1 MAKPSMPLADCL
13 RPFNQSDRHKV
24 QPLINELRQAVGDD
38 HLLGIQTELFEV
50 LLKIVGNFPLSSGS
64 GYFWPGSY
72 IDFSLK
78 LSRIALNLLRQRIQ
92 FFTMPLA
99 QKEFETQLLK
109 LLVLTICFF
118 LNLRI
123 TAMTFCVA
131 AENGDE
137 FRFEVPYEDWF
148 KEHEGQ
154 ELTLYHNVDPDP
166 EAAAGNINR
175 LVLKYLPESL
185 QKRFAK
191 SFKRGYLALLSKFI
205 RGDVGSI
212 VKDEFILILIS
223 QAESILREQMTIE
236 FARKGEEPPHYIPS
250 ILSWAICALLANE
263 LSPEAAL
270 RKSDAIGNKEPLQ
283 IVARAITCKDGE
295 IYAVIEYFFP
305 LLTAKLQELF
315 PRQTWREKEVLRM
328 CCQCGIFD
336 LKEGA
341 TFEEV
346 ANRIEIYKKCGKE
359 VVSTPVQG
367 LRFNNFLLYVAND
380 SYFGRTVQSLQ
391 AKHSVDANDK
401 KLKELGLHK
410 PVAKWQW
417 QDKKLMMERLK
428 PYFEEVLAPKTDE
441 DRERREFFDQLME
454 KARKRWKEEG
464 ALKEA
469 EEAKVPPAI
478 LAQRKADLEHALRAF
493 EEAKEKFDCEFNVKK
508 KQAKNK
514 KAKSKE
520 AAAKTASEEASAE
533 TTKTEEP
540 AKEMSNSNLIVV
552 QKSEEPSVPK
562 IQTSH
567 AIKVSCKLVFNALC
581 HDTSRFFKGVGEC
594 FSVHSWLAKRGYR
607 LVRIDSEE
615 SSPSNAQNKPEV
627 KQIPCGSRK
636 AGANEEN
643 SSVIVIAATEAPVTE
658 VQTPTAQE
666 TGVDT
671 EVVETVAEKSS
682 EVSKTAASEN
692 TTITPVETV
701 DQTTSE
707 ESMKISR
714 EVANPELQQRLVQRL
729 NESVEKSSI
738 HPEKLADME
747 MDAEIKRLASLKN
760 KDKSDNLSDNKTSQ
774 EAKANAKEN
783 SVVKTGAQSVAQQTG
798 PSSSSNAQS
807 KSDEPSDSKN
817 PSVDSASETS
827 SGNDAEKP
835 KAKRDRKKKADTQ
848 TANAPE
854 NAVAATHTKQ
864 AASQKASSEAKPASA
879 AKPKANTAASGQ
891 PKSNAAPSDQNP
903 PKAKRGRKPKALQS
917 ANSQASSDA
926 AKSKEVSVVQA
937 AKVNKAAKTAK
948 SAAQPKDSVKPAE
961 KTAKAATQAKAEA
974 KPVLK
979 APAKTPSSGKSSAK
993 AIQAALTA

>member
-38 HLLGIQTELFEV
+38 HLLGIQTELFDV
-50 LLKIVGNFPLSSGS
+50 LVKIVGNFPLSSGS

-118 LNLRI
+118 FNLRI

-236 FARKGEEPPHYIPS
+236 FARQGEEPPHYIPS
-250 ILSWAICALLANE
+250 ILSWAICDLLANE

-270 RKSDAIGNKEPLQ
+270 RKSDAIRNKEPLQ

-391 AKHSVDANDK
+391 AKHSVNANDK
-401 KLKELGLHK
+401 KLKELGLYK

-417 QDKKLMMERLK
+417 EDKKLIMERLK

-441 DRERREFFDQLME
+441 DRERREFFAQMME
-454 KARKRWKEEG
+454 RTRKRWKEEER

-520 AAAKTASEEASAE
+520 AAAKAPSEKASAE
-533 TTKTEEP
+533 TTNTEEP
-540 AKEMSNSNLIVV
+540 AKEMSNTNLIVV
-552 QKSEEPSVPK
+552 QKSKEPSVPT

-567 AIKVSCKLVFNALC
+567 AIKASCKLVFNALC
-581 HDTSRFFKGVGEC
+581 HDTSRFFRGVGEC

-607 LVRIDSEE
+607 LVKIDSGE
-615 SSPSNAQNKPEV
+615 SSPSNAQKKPEV
-627 KQIPCGSRK
+627 KQITCESKK
-636 AGANEEN
+636 AAANEEN
-643 SSVIVIAATEAPVTE
+643 SSVIVNPAPEASVTE
-658 VQTPTAQE
+658 VQTPTVQDTQAE
-666 TGVDT
+666 TAAL
-671 EVVETVAEKSS
+671 EPFAEKSS
-682 EVSKTAASEN
+682 EESKTAASEN
-692 TTITPVETV
+692 ITPVPTEQV
-701 DQTTSE
+701 DQATTE
-707 ESMKISR
+707 ESAKISR
-714 EVANPELQQRLVQRL
+714 EVANPELQQQLVQRL

-747 MDAEIKRLASLKN
+747 IDAEIKRLASLKN
-760 KDKSDNLSDNKTSQ
+760 NDKSDSLSDKKTPQ
-774 EAKANAKEN
+774 EAKANSKEN
-783 SVVKTGAQSVAQQTG
+783 ATANVVQQTR

-807 KSDEPSDSKN
+807 KTGKPSDSRN

-827 SGNDAEKP
+827 SATDAETP
-835 KAKRDRKKKADTQ
+835 KAKRGRKKKSDAQ

-854 NAVAATHTKQ
+854 NSAAAPNVKQ
-864 AASQKASSEAKPASA
+864 AGKQKVSSEAKPAPA
-879 AKPKANTAASGQ
+879 AKPKANTAASTQ

-917 ANSQASSDA
+917 ANSQVSNDA

>member
-1 MAKPSMPLADCL
+1 MPLADCL

-38 HLLGIQTELFEV
+38 HLLGIQTELFDV
-50 LLKIVGNFPLSSGS
+50 LVKIVGNFPLSSGS

-78 LSRIALNLLRQRIQ
+78 LSCIALNLLRQRIQ

-118 LNLRI
+118 FNLRI

-148 KEHEGQ
+148 KEHEAQ

-223 QAESILREQMTIE
+223 QAESILREQMTTE
-236 FARKGEEPPHYIPS
+236 FARQGEEPPHYIPS

-346 ANRIEIYKKCGKE
+346 HNRIEIHKKCGKE

-391 AKHSVDANDK
+391 AKHSVNANDK
-401 KLKELGLHK
+401 KLKELGLYK

-417 QDKKLMMERLK
+417 EDKKLMLERLK
-428 PYFEEVLAPKTDE
+428 PYMEERLAPKTEE
-441 DRERREFFDQLME
+441 DKERREFFARILED
-454 KARKRWKEEG
+454 ARKRWKEEER
-464 ALKEA
+464 ALKKA

-478 LAQRKADLEHALRAF
+478 LAQRKADYEHALRAF

-508 KQAKNK
+508 KQAKSK
-514 KAKSKE
+514 KAKSKDDVVT
-520 AAAKTASEEASAE
+520 TASEETSAE
-533 TTKTEEP
+533 STKPEEP
-540 AKEMSNSNLIVV
+540 AIEMSNTNLIVV
-552 QKSEEPSVPK
+552 QESDKPATPT

-567 AIKVSCKLVFNALC
+567 AIKTSCKLVFNALC
-581 HDTSRFFKGVGEC
+581 HDASKFFKGVGEC
-594 FSVHSWLAKRGYR
+594 FSVHCWLAKRGYR

-615 SSPSNAQNKPEV
+615 SSPSNAPKKPEV
-627 KQIPCGSRK
+627 KQISCESKK
-636 AGANEEN
+636 AGANEET
-643 SSVIVIAATEAPVTE
+643 SSVIVSQATEAPVTE
-658 VQTPTAQE
+658 VEAPSVQNTKADTAA
-666 TGVDT
+666 
-671 EVVETVAEKSS
+671 VEPITEKSAG
-682 EVSKTAASEN
+682 ESKTAVSES
-692 TTITPVETV
+692 TAEVPAEKV
-701 DQTTSE
+701 DQTTTE
-707 ESMKISR
+707 ESTKISR
-714 EVANPELQQRLVQRL
+714 EVANPELQKQLVQRL
-729 NESVEKSSI
+729 NESVEKSSV

-747 MDAEIKRLASLKN
+747 MDAEIKRLASSKN
-760 KDKSDNLSDNKTSQ
+760 KDKSGNLSNNKTPP
-774 EAKANAKEN
+774 EAKANSKEN
-783 SVVKTGAQSVAQQTG
+783 ATAKNSAQSVDQQTG
-798 PSSSSNAQS
+798 QSSSSNAQS
-807 KSDEPSDSKN
+807 KSDKLSDAKN
-817 PSVDSASETS
+817 PSVGSVSGTSSAS
-827 SGNDAEKP
+827 NVEKP
-835 KAKRDRKKKADTQ
+835 KAKRGRKKKTETQ
-848 TANAPE
+848 TANATE
-854 NAVAATHTKQ
+854 NAAAPKAKQ
-864 AASQKASSEAKPASA
+864 AEKQKPSSEARTTST

-891 PKSNAAPSDQNP
+891 PKSNVAVSEENP
-903 PKAKRGRKPKALQS
+903 PKAKRGRKPKAAQT
-917 ANSQASSDA
+917 ANSQTNQET
-926 AKSKEVSVVQA
+926 AKPKEVSS
-937 AKVNKAAKTAK
+937 AKTAK
-948 SAAQPKDSVKPAE
+948 PAKPSAQTKAA
-961 KTAKAATQAKAEA
+961 AKAAPKTAAGKTST
-974 KPVLK
+974 PK
-979 APAKTPSSGKSSAK
+979 APAKTPPPSGKSSAK
-993 AIQAALTA
+993 AIQAALTT

>member
-50 LLKIVGNFPLSSGS
+50 LVKIVGNLPLSSGS

-78 LSRIALNLLRQRIQ
+78 LSSIALNLLRQRIQ

-109 LLVLTICFF
+109 LLVPTICFF
-118 LNLRI
+118 FNLRI
-123 TAMTFCVA
+123 TAMTFCVS

-236 FARKGEEPPHYIPS
+236 FARQGEEPPHYIPS

-270 RKSDAIGNKEPLQ
+270 RKSDEIGNKEPLQ

-391 AKHSVDANDK
+391 AKHSVNANDK
-401 KLKELGLHK
+401 KLKELGLYK

-417 QDKKLMMERLK
+417 EDKKLMMERLK
-428 PYFEEVLAPKTDE
+428 PYFEEVLAPKTEE
-441 DRERREFFDQLME
+441 DKERREFFAQLME
-454 KARKRWKEEG
+454 KARKRWKKEER

-493 EEAKEKFDCEFNVKK
+493 EEAKEKFDCEFNLKK

-520 AAAKTASEEASAE
+520 AATKAASEEASAE

-540 AKEMSNSNLIVV
+540 AKEMSNTNLIVV
-552 QKSEEPSVPK
+552 QKAEESSVPT

-567 AIKVSCKLVFNALC
+567 AIKASCKLVFNALC
-581 HDTSRFFKGVGEC
+581 HDTSRFFRGVEEC
-594 FSVHSWLAKRGYR
+594 FSVQNWLAKRGYR
-607 LVRIDSEE
+607 LVRIDSED
-615 SSPSNAQNKPEV
+615 SSPSNAQKKPDV
-627 KQIPCGSRK
+627 KQNACESKK
-636 AGANEEN
+636 ARVNEEN
-643 SSVIVIAATEAPVTE
+643 SSLIVSPATEAPGAEESVST
-658 VQTPTAQE
+658 VQE
-666 TGVDT
+666 TQHEDT
-671 EVVETVAEKSS
+671 GVETVAEKSS
-682 EVSKTAASEN
+682 EESKTAAFEN
-692 TTITPVETV
+692 TATVSAEAVE
-701 DQTTSE
+701 QTSTE
-707 ESMKISR
+707 EPSKISR
-714 EVANPELQQRLVQRL
+714 EVANPELQQQLVQRL

-760 KDKSDNLSDNKTSQ
+760 KDKSDNLSDSKTSQ
-774 EAKANAKEN
+774 EAKVNTKEN
-783 SVVKTGAQSVAQQTG
+783 ATAAAEAQFVAQQSE

-807 KSDEPSDSKN
+807 KSDKSSDSKN
-817 PSVDSASETS
+817 PSVGSVPETS
-827 SGNDAEKP
+827 SSTNAEKP
-835 KAKRDRKKKADTQ
+835 KAKRGRKKKADTQ

-854 NAVAATHTKQ
+854 NAAAVQNVKQ
-864 AASQKASSEAKPASA
+864 AEKQKATSEAKPASA
-879 AKPKANTAASGQ
+879 AKPKAKADVSNLS
-891 PKSNAAPSDQNP
+891 KSNAAPSDQNP

-917 ANSQASSDA
+917 VNSQANNET
-926 AKSKEVSVVQA
+926 AKSKEVSVVQT
-937 AKVNKAAKTAK
+937 AKTAK
-948 SAAQPKDSVKPAE
+948 SAAQTKASVKSAA
-961 KTAKAATQAKAEA
+961 KTVKATTQAKAEV
-974 KPVLK
+974 KPVPNT
-979 APAKTPSSGKSSAK
+979 PAKTPSSGKPSAK

>member
-1 MAKPSMPLADCL
+1 MPLADCL

-38 HLLGIQTELFEV
+38 HLLGIQTELFDV
-50 LLKIVGNFPLSSGS
+50 LVKIVGNFPLSSGS

-148 KEHEGQ
+148 REHEGQ

-166 EAAAGNINR
+166 EAASGNINR
-175 LVLKYLPESL
+175 LILKYLPESL

-205 RGDVGSI
+205 RGDLGSI
-212 VKDEFILILIS
+212 VKDEFILILTS
-223 QAESILREQMTIE
+223 QAEAILREQMTVE
-236 FARKGEEPPHYIPS
+236 FARQGKEPPHYIPS

-295 IYAVIEYFFP
+295 IYAVVEYFFP
-305 LLTAKLQELF
+305 LLAAKLQELF

-336 LKEGA
+336 LKEGG

-346 ANRIEIYKKCGKE
+346 ANRIEIYKKGGKE

-391 AKHSVDANDK
+391 AKHSVNANDK
-401 KLKELGLHK
+401 KLKELGLYK

-428 PYFEEVLAPKTDE
+428 PYFEEVLAPKTEE
-441 DRERREFFDQLME
+441 DRERREFFAQLME
-454 KARKRWKEEG
+454 KARKRWKEEER

-469 EEAKVPPAI
+469 EEAKVPPVI

-514 KAKSKE
+514 KAKSKG
-520 AAAKTASEEASAE
+520 AAAKAASEEASAE

-540 AKEMSNSNLIVV
+540 AKEMSNTNLIVV
-552 QKSEEPSVPK
+552 QKSEEPSVPT

-567 AIKVSCKLVFNALC
+567 AIKASCKLVFNALC

-607 LVRIDSEE
+607 LVKIDSEE
-615 SSPSNAQNKPEV
+615 SSASNAQKKPEV
-627 KQIPCGSRK
+627 KQITCESKK
-636 AGANEEN
+636 AGASEEN
-643 SSVIVIAATEAPVTE
+643 SSVIVSADTETPVAEEPVSTF
-658 VQTPTAQE
+658 QE
-666 TGVDT
+666 TQREDAA
-671 EVVETVAEKSS
+671 VETVAEKSS

-692 TTITPVETV
+692 TATVSAEAVE
-701 DQTTSE
+701 QTSSE
-707 ESMKISR
+707 ESSKVSR
-714 EVANPELQQRLVQRL
+714 EVANPELQQQLVLRL
-729 NESVEKSSI
+729 NDSVEKSAI

-774 EAKANAKEN
+774 EAKVNSKEN
-783 SVVKTGAQSVAQQTG
+783 ATANTEAQFVAQQTR

-807 KSDEPSDSKN
+807 KSDKSSNSKN
-817 PSVDSASETS
+817 PSVGSASETS
-827 SGNDAEKP
+827 SATTTEKP
-835 KAKRDRKKKADTQ
+835 KAKRGRKKKENTQ

-854 NAVAATHTKQ
+854 NAVAAANTKQ
-864 AASQKASSEAKPASA
+864 AASQKASSVVNPASVV
-879 AKPKANTAASGQ
+879 KPKAKADTSNQ
-891 PKSNAAPSDQNP
+891 PKPNAAPSDQNP

-917 ANSQASSDA
+917 ANSLASSEA
-926 AKSKEVSVVQA
+926 AKSKEVSIVQA
-937 AKVNKAAKTAK
+937 AKADKTAKTAK
-948 SAAQPKDSVKPAE
+948 SAAQTKDSAKPAA
-961 KTAKAATQAKAEA
+961 KTVKATSQAKAEV
-974 KPVLK
+974 KPVPNTRAK
-979 APAKTPSSGKSSAK
+979 APSSGKSPAK

>member
-1 MAKPSMPLADCL
+1 MPLADCL

-38 HLLGIQTELFEV
+38 HLLEIQTELFE
-50 LLKIVGNFPLSSGS
+50 LLVKIVGNFPLSSGS

-78 LSRIALNLLRQRIQ
+78 LSCIALNLLRQRIQ

-118 LNLRI
+118 FNLRI

-154 ELTLYHNVDPDP
+154 KLTLYHNVDPDP

-223 QAESILREQMTIE
+223 QAESILREQMTTE
-236 FARKGEEPPHYIPS
+236 FARRGEEPPHYIPS

-346 ANRIEIYKKCGKE
+346 ANRIEIYKKCGRE

-391 AKHSVDANDK
+391 AKHSVNANDK
-401 KLKELGLHK
+401 KLKELGLYK

-417 QDKKLMMERLK
+417 EDKKLIMERLK

-441 DRERREFFDQLME
+441 DRERREFFAQMME
-454 KARKRWKEEG
+454 RARKRWKEEER

-520 AAAKTASEEASAE
+520 AAAKAPSEEASAE
-533 TTKTEEP
+533 TTNTEEP
-540 AKEMSNSNLIVV
+540 AKEMSNTNLIVV
-552 QKSEEPSVPK
+552 QKSKEPSVPT

-567 AIKVSCKLVFNALC
+567 AIKASCKLVFNALC
-581 HDTSRFFKGVGEC
+581 HDTSRFFRGVGEC

-607 LVRIDSEE
+607 LVKIDSGE
-615 SSPSNAQNKPEV
+615 SSPSNAQKKPEV
-627 KQIPCGSRK
+627 KQITCESKK
-636 AGANEEN
+636 AAANEEN
-643 SSVIVIAATEAPVTE
+643 SSVIVNPAPEASVAE
-658 VQTPTAQE
+658 VQTPTVQDTQAE
-666 TGVDT
+666 TAAL
-671 EVVETVAEKSS
+671 EPFAEKSS
-682 EVSKTAASEN
+682 EESKTAASEN
-692 TTITPVETV
+692 ITPVPTEQV
-701 DQTTSE
+701 DQATTE
-707 ESMKISR
+707 ESAKISR
-714 EVANPELQQRLVQRL
+714 EVANPELQQQLVQRL

-760 KDKSDNLSDNKTSQ
+760 KDKSDSLSDKKSPQ
-774 EAKANAKEN
+774 EAKANSKEN
-783 SVVKTGAQSVAQQTG
+783 ATANVVQQTR

-807 KSDEPSDSKN
+807 KTGKPSDSRN

-827 SGNDAEKP
+827 SAADAETP
-835 KAKRDRKKKADTQ
+835 KAKRGRKKKSDAQ

-854 NAVAATHTKQ
+854 NSAAAPNVKQ
-864 AASQKASSEAKPASA
+864 AGKQKVSSEAKPAPA
-879 AKPKANTAASGQ
+879 AKPKANTAASTQ

-903 PKAKRGRKPKALQS
+903 PKAKRGRKPKALQPV
-917 ANSQASSDA
+917 NSHASSEA

-937 AKVNKAAKTAK
+937 AKVNKTAKTAK

>member
-50 LLKIVGNFPLSSGS
+50 LVKIVGNLPLSSSS

-78 LSRIALNLLRQRIQ
+78 LSSIALNLLRQRIQ

-109 LLVLTICFF
+109 LLVPTICFF
-118 LNLRI
+118 FNLRI

-148 KEHEGQ
+148 KEREGQ

-166 EAAAGNINR
+166 EAAAGNINH

-236 FARKGEEPPHYIPS
+236 FARQGEEPPHYIPS

-270 RKSDAIGNKEPLQ
+270 RKSDATGNKEPLQ

-391 AKHSVDANDK
+391 AKHSVNANDK
-401 KLKELGLHK
+401 KLKELGLYK

-417 QDKKLMMERLK
+417 EDKKLMLERLK
-428 PYFEEVLAPKTDE
+428 PYMEERLAPKTEE
-441 DRERREFFDQLME
+441 DKERREFFARILED
-454 KARKRWKEEG
+454 ARKRWKEEER
-464 ALKEA
+464 ALKKA

-478 LAQRKADLEHALRAF
+478 LAQRKADYEHALRAF

-508 KQAKNK
+508 KQAKSK
-514 KAKSKE
+514 KAKPKDDVVT
-520 AAAKTASEEASAE
+520 TASEETSAE
-533 TTKTEEP
+533 STKPEEP
-540 AKEMSNSNLIVV
+540 AIEMSNTNLIVV
-552 QKSEEPSVPK
+552 QESDKPATPT

-567 AIKVSCKLVFNALC
+567 AIKTSCKLVFNALC
-581 HDTSRFFKGVGEC
+581 HDASKFFKGVGEC
-594 FSVHSWLAKRGYR
+594 FSVHCWLAKRGYR

-615 SSPSNAQNKPEV
+615 SSPSNAPKKPEV
-627 KQIPCGSRK
+627 KQISCESKK
-636 AGANEEN
+636 AGANEET
-643 SSVIVIAATEAPVTE
+643 SSVIVSQATEAPVTE
-658 VQTPTAQE
+658 VEAPSVQNTKADTAA
-666 TGVDT
+666 
-671 EVVETVAEKSS
+671 VEPITEKSAG
-682 EVSKTAASEN
+682 ESKTAVSES
-692 TTITPVETV
+692 TAEVPAEKV
-701 DQTTSE
+701 DQTTTE
-707 ESMKISR
+707 ESTKISR
-714 EVANPELQQRLVQRL
+714 EVANPELQKQLVQRL
-729 NESVEKSSI
+729 NESVEKSSV

-747 MDAEIKRLASLKN
+747 MDAEIKRLASSKN
-760 KDKSDNLSDNKTSQ
+760 KDKSGNLSNNKTPP
-774 EAKANAKEN
+774 EAKANSKEN
-783 SVVKTGAQSVAQQTG
+783 ATAKNSAQSVDQQTG
-798 PSSSSNAQS
+798 QSSSSNAQS
-807 KSDEPSDSKN
+807 KSDKLSDAKN
-817 PSVDSASETS
+817 PSVGSVSGTSSAS
-827 SGNDAEKP
+827 NVEKP
-835 KAKRDRKKKADTQ
+835 KAKRGRKKKTETQ
-848 TANAPE
+848 TANATE
-854 NAVAATHTKQ
+854 NAAAPKAKQ
-864 AASQKASSEAKPASA
+864 AEKQKPSSEAKTTST

-891 PKSNAAPSDQNP
+891 PKSNVAVSEENP
-903 PKAKRGRKPKALQS
+903 PKAKRGRKPKAAQT
-917 ANSQASSDA
+917 ANSQTNQETT
-926 AKSKEVSVVQA
+926 KPKEVSS
-937 AKVNKAAKTAK
+937 AKTAK
-948 SAAQPKDSVKPAE
+948 PAKPSAQTKAA
-961 KTAKAATQAKAEA
+961 AKAAPKTAAGKTST
-974 KPVLK
+974 PK
-979 APAKTPSSGKSSAK
+979 APAKTPPPSGKSSAK
-993 AIQAALTA
+993 AIQAALTT

>member
-50 LLKIVGNFPLSSGS
+50 LVKIVGNLPLSSSS

-78 LSRIALNLLRQRIQ
+78 LSSIALNLLRQRIQ

-109 LLVLTICFF
+109 LLVPTICFF
-118 LNLRI
+118 FNLRI

-148 KEHEGQ
+148 KEREGQ

-166 EAAAGNINR
+166 EAATGNINH

-236 FARKGEEPPHYIPS
+236 FARQGEEPPHYIPS

-270 RKSDAIGNKEPLQ
+270 RKSDATGNKEPLQ

-391 AKHSVDANDK
+391 AKHSVNANDK
-401 KLKELGLHK
+401 KLKELGLYK

-417 QDKKLMMERLK
+417 EDKKLMLERLK
-428 PYFEEVLAPKTDE
+428 PYMEERLAPKTEE
-441 DRERREFFDQLME
+441 DKERREFFARILED
-454 KARKRWKEEG
+454 ARKRWKEEER
-464 ALKEA
+464 ALKKA

-478 LAQRKADLEHALRAF
+478 LAQRKADYEHALRAF

-508 KQAKNK
+508 KQAKSK
-514 KAKSKE
+514 KAKSKDDVVT
-520 AAAKTASEEASAE
+520 TASEETSAE
-533 TTKTEEP
+533 STKPEEP
-540 AKEMSNSNLIVV
+540 AIEMSNTNLIVV
-552 QKSEEPSVPK
+552 QESDKPATPT

-567 AIKVSCKLVFNALC
+567 AIKTSCKLVFNALC
-581 HDTSRFFKGVGEC
+581 HDASKFFKGVGEC
-594 FSVHSWLAKRGYR
+594 FSVHCWLAKRGYR

-615 SSPSNAQNKPEV
+615 SSPSNAPKKPEV
-627 KQIPCGSRK
+627 KQISCESKK
-636 AGANEEN
+636 AGANEET
-643 SSVIVIAATEAPVTE
+643 SSVIVSQATEAPVTE
-658 VQTPTAQE
+658 VEAPSVQNTKADTAA
-666 TGVDT
+666 
-671 EVVETVAEKSS
+671 VEPITEKSAG
-682 EVSKTAASEN
+682 ESKTAVSES
-692 TTITPVETV
+692 TAEVPAEKV
-701 DQTTSE
+701 DQTTTE
-707 ESMKISR
+707 ESTKISR
-714 EVANPELQQRLVQRL
+714 EVANPELQKQLVQRL
-729 NESVEKSSI
+729 NESVEKSSV

-747 MDAEIKRLASLKN
+747 MDAEIKRLASSKN
-760 KDKSDNLSDNKTSQ
+760 KDKSGNLSNNKTPP
-774 EAKANAKEN
+774 EAKANSKEN
-783 SVVKTGAQSVAQQTG
+783 ATAKNSAQSVDQQTG
-798 PSSSSNAQS
+798 QSSSSNAQS
-807 KSDEPSDSKN
+807 KSDKLSDAKN
-817 PSVDSASETS
+817 PSVGSVSGTSSAS
-827 SGNDAEKP
+827 NVEK
-835 KAKRDRKKKADTQ
+835 
-848 TANAPE
+848 
-854 NAVAATHTKQ
+854 
-864 AASQKASSEAKPASA
+864 
-879 AKPKANTAASGQ
+879 
-891 PKSNAAPSDQNP
+891 
-903 PKAKRGRKPKALQS
+903 PKAKRGRKKKTETQTANATENAAAPKAK
-917 ANSQASSDA
+917 QAEKQKPSS
-926 AKSKEVSVVQA
+926 E
-937 AKVNKAAKTAK
+937 AKTIH
-948 SAAQPKDSVKPAE
+948 QLVKPE
-961 KTAKAATQAKAEA
+961 QC
-974 KPVLK
+974 P
-979 APAKTPSSGKSSAK
+979 
-993 AIQAALTA
+993 

>member
-1 MAKPSMPLADCL
+1 MAKPSIPLADCL

-38 HLLGIQTELFEV
+38 HLLGIQTELFDV
-50 LLKIVGNFPLSSGS
+50 LVKIVGNLPLSSGS

-78 LSRIALNLLRQRIQ
+78 LSSIALNLLRQRIQ

-109 LLVLTICFF
+109 LLVPTICFF
-118 LNLRI
+118 FNLRI

-236 FARKGEEPPHYIPS
+236 FARQGEEPPRYIPS

-295 IYAVIEYFFP
+295 IYAVIDYFFP

-346 ANRIEIYKKCGKE
+346 ATRIEIYKKCGKE

-391 AKHSVDANDK
+391 AKHSVNANDK
-401 KLKELGLHK
+401 KLKELGLYK

-417 QDKKLMMERLK
+417 EDKKLMMERLK
-428 PYFEEVLAPKTDE
+428 PYFEEVLAPKTEE
-441 DRERREFFDQLME
+441 DKERREFFAQLME
-454 KARKRWKEEG
+454 KARKRWKEEER

-478 LAQRKADLEHALRAF
+478 LAQSKADLEHALRAF

-508 KQAKNK
+508 KQAKSK
-514 KAKSKE
+514 KAKPKDAP
-520 AAAKTASEEASAE
+520 AAATAEAPSVE
-533 TTKTEEP
+533 TNKTEEP
-540 AKEMSNSNLIVV
+540 AKEMSNTNLIVV
-552 QKSEEPSVPK
+552 QKSEEPPVPT

-567 AIKVSCKLVFNALC
+567 AIKASCKLVFNALC

-594 FSVHSWLAKRGYR
+594 FSVHSLLAKRGYR

-615 SSPSNAQNKPEV
+615 SSSSNASKKPEV
-627 KQIPCGSRK
+627 KQITCESKKP
-636 AGANEEN
+636 GAAEEN
-643 SSVIVIAATEAPVTE
+643 SSLIVSPANEAAVSD
-658 VQTPTAQE
+658 VQTPTVQ
-666 TGVDT
+666 DT
-671 EVVETVAEKSS
+671 QAKTAVSENIAEKSS
-682 EVSKTAASEN
+682 EESKTAASEN
-692 TTITPVETV
+692 TAPLPAEKVAP
-701 DQTTSE
+701 TTSE
-707 ESMKISR
+707 ESTKISR
-714 EVANPELQQRLVQRL
+714 EVANPQLQQQLVQRL

-760 KDKSDNLSDNKTSQ
+760 KDKSDNLSDKKIFQ
-774 EAKANAKEN
+774 EGKANSKEN
-783 SVVKTGAQSVAQQTG
+783 VAANPGAQLVAQQTG
-798 PSSSSNAQS
+798 PSSSSNAQ
-807 KSDEPSDSKN
+807 
-817 PSVDSASETS
+817 
-827 SGNDAEKP
+827 
-835 KAKRDRKKKADTQ
+835 
-848 TANAPE
+848 
-854 NAVAATHTKQ
+854 KQ
-864 AASQKASSEAKPASA
+864 
-879 AKPKANTAASGQ
+879 
-891 PKSNAAPSDQNP
+891 
-903 PKAKRGRKPKALQS
+903 
-917 ANSQASSDA
+917 
-926 AKSKEVSVVQA
+926 V
-937 AKVNKAAKTAK
+937 
-948 SAAQPKDSVKPAE
+948 
-961 KTAKAATQAKAEA
+961 
-974 KPVLK
+974 
-979 APAKTPSSGKSSAK
+979 
-993 AIQAALTA
+993 

>member
-24 QPLINELRQAVGDD
+24 QPLFNELRQAVGDD
-38 HLLGIQTELFEV
+38 HLLAIQTELFEV
-50 LLKIVGNFPLSSGS
+50 LVKIAGNFPLSSSS

-109 LLVLTICFF
+109 LLVPTICFF
-118 LNLRI
+118 FNLRI

-166 EAAAGNINR
+166 EAASGNINR

-236 FARKGEEPPHYIPS
+236 FARQGEEPPHYIPS

-346 ANRIEIYKKCGKE
+346 ATRIEIYKKCGKE

-391 AKHSVDANDK
+391 AKHSVNANDK
-401 KLKELGLHK
+401 KLKELGLYK

-417 QDKKLMMERLK
+417 EDKKLMMERLK
-428 PYFEEVLAPKTDE
+428 PYFEEVLAPKTEE
-441 DRERREFFDQLME
+441 DKERREFFAQLME
-454 KARKRWKEEG
+454 KARKRWKEEER

-520 AAAKTASEEASAE
+520 APATAASEEAPAE
-533 TTKTEEP
+533 TNKSEEA
-540 AKEMSNSNLIVV
+540 AKEMSNTNLIVV
-552 QKSEEPSVPK
+552 QKSEEPSVPT

-567 AIKVSCKLVFNALC
+567 AIKASCKLVFNALC

-607 LVRIDSEE
+607 LVKIDSEE
-615 SSPSNAQNKPEV
+615 SSPSNAQKKSEV
-627 KQIPCGSRK
+627 KQITCENKK
-636 AGANEEN
+636 ADANEEN
-643 SSVIVIAATEAPVTE
+643 SSLIVSPTTEAPVTE
-658 VQTPTAQE
+658 MQTITAHE
-666 TGVDT
+666 TPAET
-671 EVVETVAEKSS
+671 AAVETATDKSS
-682 EVSKTAASEN
+682 EGSKTAASGN
-692 TTITPVETV
+692 TAPVPVEKV
-701 DQTTSE
+701 DQTTTE
-707 ESMKISR
+707 EFTKISR
-714 EVANPELQQRLVQRL
+714 EVANPELQQQLVQRL
-729 NESVEKSSI
+729 NKSVEKSSI

-760 KDKSDNLSDNKTSQ
+760 KDKSDNLSNNKASQ
-774 EAKANAKEN
+774 EANANSKEN
-783 SVVKTGAQSVAQQTG
+783 AAAKTWAQFVAQQTK
-798 PSSSSNAQS
+798 PSSSNAQS
-807 KSDEPSDSKN
+807 KSDKPSDSKN
-817 PSVDSASETS
+817 PSVGSPSETS
-827 SGNDAEKP
+827 SSTTAEKP
-835 KAKRDRKKKADTQ
+835 KAKRGRKKKADTQ

-854 NAVAATHTKQ
+854 NAVAATNTKQ
-864 AASQKASSEAKPASA
+864 AASQKASNEVKPASA

-903 PKAKRGRKPKALQS
+903 PKAKRGRKPKALQP
-917 ANSQASSDA
+917 ANTQASSEA
-926 AKSKEVSVVQA
+926 AKAKEISVVTT
-937 AKVNKAAKTAK
+937 AKANKTAKTAK
-948 SAAQPKDSVKPAE
+948 SAAQTKASVKPAA
-961 KTAKAATQAKAEA
+961 KTTKATTQAKAEV
-974 KPVLK
+974 KPIS
-979 APAKTPSSGKSSAK
+979 KTPGKTSSLGKSSAK

>member
-1 MAKPSMPLADCL
+1 MPLADCL

-38 HLLGIQTELFEV
+38 HLLGIQTELFDV
-50 LLKIVGNFPLSSGS
+50 LVKIVGNFPLSSGS

-166 EAAAGNINR
+166 EAASGNINR

-236 FARKGEEPPHYIPS
+236 FARQGEEPPHYIPS
-250 ILSWAICALLANE
+250 ILSWAICDLLANE

-270 RKSDAIGNKEPLQ
+270 RRSDAIRNKEPLQ

-346 ANRIEIYKKCGKE
+346 ANRIEIHKKCGKE

-391 AKHSVDANDK
+391 AKHSVNANDK
-401 KLKELGLHK
+401 KLKELGIYK

-417 QDKKLMMERLK
+417 EDKKLMLERLK
-428 PYFEEVLAPKTDE
+428 PYMEERLAPKTEE
-441 DRERREFFDQLME
+441 DKERREFFARILED
-454 KARKRWKEEG
+454 ARKRWKEEER
-464 ALKEA
+464 ALKKA

-478 LAQRKADLEHALRAF
+478 LAQRKADYEHALRAF

-508 KQAKNK
+508 KQAKSK
-514 KAKSKE
+514 KAKSKDDVVT
-520 AAAKTASEEASAE
+520 TASEETSAE
-533 TTKTEEP
+533 STKPEEP
-540 AKEMSNSNLIVV
+540 AIEMSNTNLIVV
-552 QKSEEPSVPK
+552 QESDKPATPT

-567 AIKVSCKLVFNALC
+567 AIKTSCKLVFNALC
-581 HDTSRFFKGVGEC
+581 HDASKFFKGVGEC
-594 FSVHSWLAKRGYR
+594 FSVHCWLAKRGYR

-615 SSPSNAQNKPEV
+615 SSPSNAPKKPEV
-627 KQIPCGSRK
+627 KQISCESKK
-636 AGANEEN
+636 AGANEET
-643 SSVIVIAATEAPVTE
+643 SSVIVSQATEAPVTE
-658 VQTPTAQE
+658 VEAPSVQNTKADTAA
-666 TGVDT
+666 
-671 EVVETVAEKSS
+671 VEPITEKSAG
-682 EVSKTAASEN
+682 ESKTAVSES
-692 TTITPVETV
+692 TAEVPAEKV
-701 DQTTSE
+701 DQTTTE
-707 ESMKISR
+707 ESTKISR
-714 EVANPELQQRLVQRL
+714 EVANPELQKQLVQRL
-729 NESVEKSSI
+729 NESVEKSSV

-747 MDAEIKRLASLKN
+747 MDAEIKRLASSKN
-760 KDKSDNLSDNKTSQ
+760 KDKSGNLSNNKTPP
-774 EAKANAKEN
+774 EAKANSKEN
-783 SVVKTGAQSVAQQTG
+783 ATAKNSAQSVDQQTG
-798 PSSSSNAQS
+798 QSSSSNAQS
-807 KSDEPSDSKN
+807 KSDKLSDAKN
-817 PSVDSASETS
+817 PSVGSVSGTSSAS
-827 SGNDAEKP
+827 NVEKP
-835 KAKRDRKKKADTQ
+835 KAKRGRKKKTETQ
-848 TANAPE
+848 TANATE
-854 NAVAATHTKQ
+854 NAAAPKAKQ
-864 AASQKASSEAKPASA
+864 AEKQKVPSDVKPTSA
-879 AKPKANTAASGQ
+879 AKPKANTATSDQ
-891 PKSNAAPSDQNP
+891 PKPHAAPPDQNP
-903 PKAKRGRKPKALQS
+903 PRAKRGRKPKALSS
-917 ANSQASSDA
+917 ANPQASNEA
-926 AKSKEVSVVQA
+926 AKSKEVSVVRT
-937 AKVNKAAKTAK
+937 AKANKTAKTAK
-948 SAAQPKDSVKPAE
+948 SAAKPKASAKPTA
-961 KTAKAATQAKAEA
+961 KIAKAATQAKEEL
-974 KPVLK
+974 KPVPK
-979 APAKTPSSGKSSAK
+979 TPAKTPSSGKSSAK

>member
-1 MAKPSMPLADCL
+1 MPLADCL
-13 RPFNQSDRHKV
+13 RPFNQSDRRKV

-38 HLLGIQTELFEV
+38 HLLGIQTELFDV
-50 LLKIVGNFPLSSGS
+50 LVKIVGNFPLSSGA

-118 LNLRI
+118 FNLRI

-148 KEHEGQ
+148 KEREGQ

-166 EAAAGNINR
+166 EAAAGNINH

-236 FARKGEEPPHYIPS
+236 FARQGEEPPHYIPS

-270 RKSDAIGNKEPLQ
+270 RKSDATGNKEPLQ

-391 AKHSVDANDK
+391 AKHSVNANDK
-401 KLKELGLHK
+401 KLKELGLYK

-417 QDKKLMMERLK
+417 EDKKLMMERLK
-428 PYFEEVLAPKTDE
+428 PYFEEVLAPKTEE
-441 DRERREFFDQLME
+441 DKERREFFAQLME
-454 KARKRWKEEG
+454 KARKRWKEEER

-514 KAKSKE
+514 KAKSEE
-520 AAAKTASEEASAE
+520 APATAASEEAPAE
-533 TTKTEEP
+533 TNKSEE
-540 AKEMSNSNLIVV
+540 AEKEMSNTNLIVV
-552 QKSEEPSVPK
+552 QKSEEPSVPT

-567 AIKVSCKLVFNALC
+567 AIKASCKLVFNALC
-581 HDTSRFFKGVGEC
+581 HDTSRLFKGVGEC

-607 LVRIDSEE
+607 LVKIDSEE
-615 SSPSNAQNKPEV
+615 SSPSNAQKKSEV
-627 KQIPCGSRK
+627 KQITCENKK
-636 AGANEEN
+636 ADANEEN
-643 SSVIVIAATEAPVTE
+643 SSLIVSPTTEAPVTE
-658 VQTPTAQE
+658 MQTITAHE
-666 TGVDT
+666 TPAET
-671 EVVETVAEKSS
+671 AAVETATDKSS
-682 EVSKTAASEN
+682 EGSKTAASGN
-692 TTITPVETV
+692 TAPVPVEKV
-701 DQTTSE
+701 DQTTTE
-707 ESMKISR
+707 EFTKISR
-714 EVANPELQQRLVQRL
+714 EVANPELQQQLVQRL
-729 NESVEKSSI
+729 NKSVEKSSI

-760 KDKSDNLSDNKTSQ
+760 KDKSDNLSNNKTSQ
-774 EAKANAKEN
+774 EANANSKEN
-783 SVVKTGAQSVAQQTG
+783 AAAKTWAQFVAQQTE

-807 KSDEPSDSKN
+807 KSDKSSDSKN
-817 PSVDSASETS
+817 PSVGSVPETS
-827 SGNDAEKP
+827 SSTNAEKP
-835 KAKRDRKKKADTQ
+835 KAKRGRKKKADTQ

-854 NAVAATHTKQ
+854 NAAAVQNVKQ
-864 AASQKASSEAKPASA
+864 AEKQKATSEAKPASA
-879 AKPKANTAASGQ
+879 AKPKAKADVSNLS
-891 PKSNAAPSDQNP
+891 KSNAAPSDQNP

-917 ANSQASSDA
+917 VNSQANNET
-926 AKSKEVSVVQA
+926 AKSKEVSVVQT
-937 AKVNKAAKTAK
+937 AKTAK
-948 SAAQPKDSVKPAE
+948 SAAQTKASVKSAA
-961 KTAKAATQAKAEA
+961 KTVKATTQAKAEV
-974 KPVLK
+974 KPVPNT
-979 APAKTPSSGKSSAK
+979 PAKTPSSGKPSAK

>member
-50 LLKIVGNFPLSSGS
+50 LVKIVGNFPLSSGS

-78 LSRIALNLLRQRIQ
+78 LSRIALNLLPQRIQ

-109 LLVLTICFF
+109 LLVLTTCFF

-154 ELTLYHNVDPDP
+154 ELTLYHNIDPDP

-236 FARKGEEPPHYIPS
+236 FARQGEEPPHYIPS

-391 AKHSVDANDK
+391 AKHSVNANDK
-401 KLKELGLHK
+401 KLKELGLYK

-417 QDKKLMMERLK
+417 EDKKLIMERLK

-441 DRERREFFDQLME
+441 DRERREFFAQMME
-454 KARKRWKEEG
+454 RARKRWKEEER

-520 AAAKTASEEASAE
+520 AAAKAPSEEASAE
-533 TTKTEEP
+533 TTNTEEP
-540 AKEMSNSNLIVV
+540 AKEMSNTNLIVV
-552 QKSEEPSVPK
+552 QKSKEPSVPT

-567 AIKVSCKLVFNALC
+567 AIKASCKLVFNALC
-581 HDTSRFFKGVGEC
+581 HDTSRFFRGVGEC
-594 FSVHSWLAKRGYR
+594 FSVHSGLAKRGYR
-607 LVRIDSEE
+607 LVKIDSEE
-615 SSPSNAQNKPEV
+615 SSPSNAQKKPEV
-627 KQIPCGSRK
+627 KQITCESKK
-636 AGANEEN
+636 AAANEEN
-643 SSVIVIAATEAPVTE
+643 SSVIVNPAPEASVTE
-658 VQTPTAQE
+658 VQTPTVQDTQAE
-666 TGVDT
+666 TAAL
-671 EVVETVAEKSS
+671 EPFAEKSS
-682 EVSKTAASEN
+682 EESKTAASEN
-692 TTITPVETV
+692 ITPVPTEQV
-701 DQTTSE
+701 DQATTE
-707 ESMKISR
+707 ESAKISR
-714 EVANPELQQRLVQRL
+714 EVANPELQQQLVQRL

-760 KDKSDNLSDNKTSQ
+760 KDKSDNLSGNKSSQ
-774 EAKANAKEN
+774 EAKARSQENATAN
-783 SVVKTGAQSVAQQTG
+783 VVQQ
-798 PSSSSNAQS
+798 PRPYSSSNAQS
-807 KSDEPSDSKN
+807 KSGEPSDSKD
-817 PSVDSASETS
+817 PSAALASETS
-827 SGNDAEKP
+827 SATDAEKP
-835 KAKRDRKKKADTQ
+835 KAKRGRKKKSESQ
-848 TANAPE
+848 TTNPLENQAFAP
-854 NAVAATHTKQ
+854 
-864 AASQKASSEAKPASA
+864 KAKESAKPKPSSETKSASA
-879 AKPKANTAASGQ
+879 AKPKANTVASGQ
-891 PKSNAAPSDQNP
+891 SKSNAAPSDQNP

-917 ANSQASSDA
+917 ANTQASNDA
-926 AKSKEVSVVQA
+926 AKSKEVSVAQT
-937 AKVNKAAKTAK
+937 AKANKTAKTAK
-948 SAAQPKDSVKPAE
+948 SAAQTKASVKATA
-961 KTAKAATQAKAEA
+961 KTSKAATQAKAEV
-974 KPVLK
+974 KPVPK
-979 APAKTPSSGKSSAK
+979 TPAKTPSAGKSSAK

>member
-1 MAKPSMPLADCL
+1 MAKPSLPLADCL
-13 RPFNQSDRHKV
+13 RPFNQSDRHNV

-38 HLLGIQTELFEV
+38 HLLAIQTELFDV
-50 LLKIVGNFPLSSGS
+50 LVKIVGNLPLSSGS

-92 FFTMPLA
+92 FFAMPLA

-109 LLVLTICFF
+109 LFVLIICFF

-123 TAMTFCVA
+123 TAMTFCVI

-154 ELTLYHNVDPDP
+154 ELTLYYNVDPDP

-175 LVLKYLPESL
+175 LILKYLPESL

-236 FARKGEEPPHYIPS
+236 FARQGEEPPHYIPS

-346 ANRIEIYKKCGKE
+346 ATRIEIYKKCGKE

-391 AKHSVDANDK
+391 AKHSVNANDK
-401 KLKELGLHK
+401 KLKELGLYK

-417 QDKKLMMERLK
+417 EDKKLMMERLK
-428 PYFEEVLAPKTDE
+428 PYFEEVLAPKTEE
-441 DRERREFFDQLME
+441 DKERREFFAQLME
-454 KARKRWKEEG
+454 KARKRWKEEER

-493 EEAKEKFDCEFNVKK
+493 EEAKEKFDCEFNVRK

-520 AAAKTASEEASAE
+520 APATAASEEAPAE
-533 TTKTEEP
+533 TNKSEEA
-540 AKEMSNSNLIVV
+540 AKEMSNTNLIVV
-552 QKSEEPSVPK
+552 QKSEEPSVPT

-567 AIKVSCKLVFNALC
+567 AIKASCKLVFNALC

-607 LVRIDSEE
+607 LVKIDSEE
-615 SSPSNAQNKPEV
+615 SSPSNAQKKSEV
-627 KQIPCGSRK
+627 KQITCENKK
-636 AGANEEN
+636 ADANEEN
-643 SSVIVIAATEAPVTE
+643 SSLIVSPTTEAPVTE
-658 VQTPTAQE
+658 MQTITAHE
-666 TGVDT
+666 TPAET
-671 EVVETVAEKSS
+671 AAVETATDKSS
-682 EVSKTAASEN
+682 EGSKTAASGN
-692 TTITPVETV
+692 TAPVPVEKV
-701 DQTTSE
+701 DQTTTE
-707 ESMKISR
+707 EFTKISR
-714 EVANPELQQRLVQRL
+714 EVANPELQQQLVQRL
-729 NESVEKSSI
+729 NKSVEKSSI

-760 KDKSDNLSDNKTSQ
+760 KDKSDNLSNNKASQ
-774 EAKANAKEN
+774 EANANSKEN
-783 SVVKTGAQSVAQQTG
+783 AAAKTWAQFVAQQTK
-798 PSSSSNAQS
+798 PSSSNAQS
-807 KSDEPSDSKN
+807 KSDKPSDSKN
-817 PSVDSASETS
+817 PSVGSPSETS
-827 SGNDAEKP
+827 SSTTAEKP
-835 KAKRDRKKKADTQ
+835 KAKRGRKKKADTQ

-854 NAVAATHTKQ
+854 NAVAATNTKQ
-864 AASQKASSEAKPASA
+864 AASQKASNEVKPASA

-903 PKAKRGRKPKALQS
+903 PKAKRGRKPKALQP
-917 ANSQASSDA
+917 ANTQASSEA
-926 AKSKEVSVVQA
+926 AKAKEISVVTT
-937 AKVNKAAKTAK
+937 AKANKTAKTAK
-948 SAAQPKDSVKPAE
+948 SAAQTKASVKPAA
-961 KTAKAATQAKAEA
+961 KTTKATTQAKAEV
-974 KPVLK
+974 KPIS
-979 APAKTPSSGKSSAK
+979 KTPGKTSSLGKSSAK

>member
-1 MAKPSMPLADCL
+1 MPLADCL

-38 HLLGIQTELFEV
+38 HLLGIQTELFDV
-50 LLKIVGNFPLSSGS
+50 LVKIVGNFPLSSGS

-118 LNLRI
+118 FNLRI

-236 FARKGEEPPHYIPS
+236 FARQGEEPPRYIPS

-391 AKHSVDANDK
+391 AKHSVNANDK
-401 KLKELGLHK
+401 KLKELGLYK

-417 QDKKLMMERLK
+417 EDKKLMMERLK
-428 PYFEEVLAPKTDE
+428 PYFEEVLAPKTEE
-441 DRERREFFDQLME
+441 DKERREFFAQLME
-454 KARKRWKEEG
+454 KARKRWKEEER

-514 KAKSKE
+514 KAKSEE
-520 AAAKTASEEASAE
+520 APATAASEEAPAE
-533 TTKTEEP
+533 TNKSEEA
-540 AKEMSNSNLIVV
+540 AKEMSNTNLIVV
-552 QKSEEPSVPK
+552 QKSEGPSVPT

-567 AIKVSCKLVFNALC
+567 AIKASCKLVFNALC

-607 LVRIDSEE
+607 LVKIDSEE
-615 SSPSNAQNKPEV
+615 SSPSNAQKKSKV
-627 KQIPCGSRK
+627 KQITCENKK
-636 AGANEEN
+636 ADANEEN
-643 SSVIVIAATEAPVTE
+643 SSLIGSPTTEVSVTEMQTTTTHETLPETAAVEPATE
-658 VQTPTAQE
+658 
-666 TGVDT
+666 
-671 EVVETVAEKSS
+671 KSF
-682 EVSKTAASEN
+682 EGSKTAASGN
-692 TTITPVETV
+692 TAPVPAEKV
-701 DQTTSE
+701 DQTTTE
-707 ESMKISR
+707 ESTKISK
-714 EVANPELQQRLVQRL
+714 EVANPELQQQLVQRL

-747 MDAEIKRLASLKN
+747 MDAEIKRLTSLKN
-760 KDKSDNLSDNKTSQ
+760 KDKSDNLSNNKTSQ
-774 EAKANAKEN
+774 EANANSKEN
-783 SVVKTGAQSVAQQTG
+783 AAAKTWAQFVAQQTK
-798 PSSSSNAQS
+798 PSSSNAQS
-807 KSDEPSDSKN
+807 KSDKPSDSKN
-817 PSVDSASETS
+817 PSVGSPSETS
-827 SGNDAEKP
+827 SATDVEKP
-835 KAKRDRKKKADTQ
+835 KAKRGRKKKADTQ

-854 NAVAATHTKQ
+854 NADTAPKIKQ
-864 AASQKASSEAKPASA
+864 AEKQKASSDVKPTSA
-879 AKPKANTAASGQ
+879 AKPKANTAASDQ
-891 PKSNAAPSDQNP
+891 PKPNAAPPDQNP
-903 PKAKRGRKPKALQS
+903 PKAKRGRKPKTLQPV
-917 ANSQASSDA
+917 NSQTSSEA
-926 AKSKEVSVVQA
+926 AKSKEVSVAQT
-937 AKVNKAAKTAK
+937 AKANKAAKTAK
-948 SAAQPKDSVKPAE
+948 SATPPKASVKPAA
-961 KTAKAATQAKAEA
+961 KTAQATTQVKAEV
-974 KPVLK
+974 KPVPK
-979 APAKTPSSGKSSAK
+979 TPPKTPSSGKSSAK
-993 AIQAALTA
+993 AVQAALTA